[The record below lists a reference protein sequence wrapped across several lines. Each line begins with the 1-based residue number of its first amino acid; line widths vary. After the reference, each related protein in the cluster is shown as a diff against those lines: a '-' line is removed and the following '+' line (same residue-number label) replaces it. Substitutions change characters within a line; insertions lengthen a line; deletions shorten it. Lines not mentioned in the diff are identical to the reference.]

1 MKTWI
6 YKMVALHRHFRLV
19 AVQAPAGDTGRIYL
33 DRRSRTWSDARK
45 RSFVAVVDRDL
56 THAVGRRPRC

>member
-6 YKMVALHRHFRLV
+6 YKMVALHRHFRHV
-19 AVQAPAGDTGRIYL
+19 AEQAPAGDTGRIYL

-45 RSFVAVVDRDL
+45 RSYVAVVDRDL
-56 THAVGRRPRC
+56 THAVRRRPGC

>member
-6 YKMVALHRHFRLV
+6 YKMVALNRHFRL
-19 AVQAPAGDTGRIYL
+19 AAEQAPASDSPRIYL
-33 DRRSRTWSDARK
+33 DRRSRTWSDARQ
-45 RSFVAVVDRDL
+45 RSYVAVVDRDL